1 MEYEKSTMNLP
12 NEISQKLTF
21 CLENGYPLNEANF
34 NEYSVNTIVDFLE
47 ASHQRFFEKSIFEI
61 EQNYLL
67 LIKVFPNNDQL
78 PIIFNLFLKFQVD
91 LKQHTCIE
99 EKTIFV
105 YAKTIYQAI
114 QTNSLAAMLLIHFG
128 EYSTESF
135 ANSHLH
141 NEQYLTE
148 IAFLLKQQEELQSHP
163 LFQRLLNQLVKMDKE
178 LKNHAWIEDS
188 LLVKKTKE
196 IEQAIYL
203 IVNDLK
209 K

>member
-1 MEYEKSTMNLP
+1 MGYEKSIMNLP

-21 CLENGYPLNEANF
+21 CLENGYPFNEANF

-47 ASHQRFFEKSIFEI
+47 ASHQRFFEKSIYEI

-91 LKQHTCIE
+91 LKQHIDLE

-128 EYSTESF
+128 EYSTETF

-148 IAFLLKQQEELQSHP
+148 IVFLLKQQDELQGHP
-163 LFQRLLNQLVKMDKE
+163 LFHRLLNQLVKMDKE

-196 IEQAIYL
+196 IEKDIYN

>member
-1 MEYEKSTMNLP
+1 MEYEKSKMNLSKD
-12 NEISQKLTF
+12 IIQKLTF
-21 CLENGYPLNEANF
+21 CLENGFPLNEDSF

-47 ASHQRFFEKSIFEI
+47 ASHERFFVKSIFEI

-67 LIKVFPNNDQL
+67 LIKVFPRNSQL

-91 LKQHTCIE
+91 LKQHICIE

-114 QTNSLAAMLLIHFG
+114 ETNSLAAMLLIHFG
-128 EYSTESF
+128 EYSTQSF

-148 IAFLLKQQEELQSHP
+148 IVFLLRQQEELHSHP
-163 LFQRLLNQLVKMDKE
+163 LFHRLLKQLIKMDEE
-178 LKNHAWIEDS
+178 LKNHAWIEDN
-188 LLVKKTKE
+188 LLVEKTKE
-196 IEQAIYL
+196 IEQAIYN
-203 IVNDLK
+203 IVSDLK